1 MKFVKNAP
9 VGIGAVYDADDP
21 RLRAVVKIP
30 CAYVDK
36 KGVVRHKTARV
47 TEAERWVIESIAMRL
62 FLDHKKVL
70 HKEKTPEGKVKLT
83 GYITIEAKG

>member
-1 MKFVKNAP
+1 MRFTKDTP
-9 VGIGAVYDADDP
+9 VGIASIYDAEDP
-21 RLRAVVKIP
+21 RLRTVVKIP

-47 TEAERWVIESIAMRL
+47 TEAEKWVIESIAMRL

-83 GYITIEAKG
+83 GHITIEAKG